1 MHRID
6 GPGAAPGNQF
16 TAGNPSTGVQATV
29 VTPEW
34 CNAVQEEIA
43 NTITGFGGTLN
54 KLQNNQLFTAL
65 QGAISAIVA
74 SSGGEANTGANV
86 GTGAGQVFKQKG
98 GVQLQF
104 RTLKA
109 GNNITITQGV
119 DDITITSTATATG
132 TITGGANNGAGTPI
146 YSGTAGANLFFNTL
160 KAGANVSLS
169 AANGEITI
177 SATAPAPTWGNIG
190 GSIAN
195 QADLQAALNGKSN
208 VGHTHAIAD
217 ISNLQ
222 TTLNGKFNTSG
233 GAIGGDVTVTGSVSA
248 TGGFNAGS
256 SAKLKVIDGHMPYGL
271 EAIEAIEVTS
281 GKYREDFVADG
292 RRRLFVIAEQL
303 ERVVP
308 EAVINGAFE
317 YNGERVAGVDYQQ
330 LVPVLIQ
337 AVKELT
343 ARVRDLE
350 AAQGA

>member
-6 GPGAAPGNQF
+6 GPGYAPGNLF

-43 NTITGFGGTLN
+43 NTITGFGGSLN

-109 GNNITITQGV
+109 GTNVTIVQGV
-119 DDITITSTATATG
+119 DDITINSTATATG
-132 TITGGANNGAGTPI
+132 TITAGQSLGTGTPV
-146 YSGTAGANLFFNTL
+146 YAGVSGANLQFNSL
-160 KAGANVSLS
+160 KAGSNVSISS
-169 AANGEITI
+169 ASGEITI
-177 SATAPAPTWGNIG
+177 SATAPAPVWGGIG
-190 GSIAN
+190 GSIVN

-208 VGHTHAIAD
+208 VGHTHVIAD
-217 ISNLQ
+217 VANLQ
-222 TTLNGKFNTSG
+222 TTLNGKYSTAG
-233 GAIGGDVTVTGSVSA
+233 GAIGGDVQVTGTVSA

-256 SAKLKVIDGHMPYGL
+256 SAKLKVLEGHMPYGL
-271 EAIEAIEVTS
+271 DAIEAIEVTR
-281 GKYREDFVADG
+281 GRYHEDFVADG
-292 RRRLFVIAEQL
+292 RDRLFVVAEQL
-303 ERVVP
+303 APIVP
-308 EAVINGAFE
+308 EAVTDGAFE
-317 YNGERVAGVDYQQ
+317 YRGERVAGVDYQQ

-343 ARVRDLE
+343 ARVRHLE